1 MQQAQ
6 NAIGPRKLLAFKLIA
21 VLLPFI
27 LLLLL
32 EVILRLSGYGH
43 DLALFVTDA
52 RDPASLV
59 MNPHVS
65 ERYFTSGA
73 DATTGNS
80 ETFKAVKAK
89 GVTRIFVLGESTTLG
104 YPYMHNG
111 GFPRWLKYRL
121 LHMYPDADF
130 EIINLSLTAVN
141 SYTVLDMAKELPRYR
156 PDAVLIYSGHNEYY
170 GALGVGSTSRFGKAP
185 WMVRI
190 LIRLKQFRVMQLV
203 LNAFQS
209 EHSKE
214 GNRTL
219 MERMA
224 GDQHIPYGSEKF
236 RDGIRQFTIN
246 TDAACR
252 LLSDQHIPVFISNL
266 VSNDRDLPPLV
277 SDKTENDTSAA
288 GLYQKGRAALVH
300 NDTAAARRL
309 LVAARDHDLLRFRAP
324 EQINAAIAD
333 IPGKYPG
340 VYLVDTRKLF
350 QKRSA
355 AAIMGKETL
364 LEHVHPN
371 LLGYALMSEA
381 FFQALQARHLLP
393 SRPAMAV
400 SLDQLQQEMPVT
412 KTDSLFGAYSIIQ
425 LKMGWPFNEPG
436 LQMPVPAIEEEKI
449 AMDML
454 ARHLPW
460 NDAMDRLMS
469 YYQQSGNRRS
479 ALKVAEAVLLE
490 YPQDATFYLFAGRAC
505 IGEKQ
510 YPKALN
516 YLARAFK
523 ISPSLDLAH
532 TLYALELKTEQP
544 GKAMAY
550 LDYAIREAGNNS
562 ALLQTKNGL
571 TQLITLQEALQR
583 QPGDSLL
590 RRQVKIAYQNL
601 P

>member
-6 NAIGPRKLLAFKLIA
+6 NAIGPKNSLAFKLIA

-32 EVILRLSGYGH
+32 EIILRLSGYGH

-52 RDPASLV
+52 KDPASLV

-73 DATTGNS
+73 NATTGNS

-121 LHMYPDADF
+121 LQMYPDADF

-141 SYTVLDMAKELPRYR
+141 SYTILDMAKELPRYQ
-156 PDAVLIYSGHNEYY
+156 PNAVLIYSGHNEYY
-170 GALGVGSTSRFGKAP
+170 GALGVGSTSHFGNTP
-185 WMVRI
+185 WLVNTI
-190 LIRLKQFRVMQLV
+190 IKLKQFRVMQLI
-203 LNAFQS
+203 LSIFQTAPK
-209 EHSKE
+209 KE

-224 GDQHIPYGSEKF
+224 DDQHIPYGSEKF

-246 TDAACR
+246 METVCR
-252 LLSDQHIPVFISNL
+252 LLSNQHIPVFISNL

-277 SDKTENDTSAA
+277 SNKTESDTSAA
-288 GLYQKGRAALVH
+288 SLYQKGRAALAL
-300 NDTAAARRL
+300 NDTALARQL

-324 EQINAAIAD
+324 EQINAAIAH
-333 IPGKYPG
+333 IAGKYSG
-340 VYLVDTRKLF
+340 VYLVDTRSF
-350 QKRSA
+350 FEKRSVA
-355 AAIMGKETL
+355 GIIGKETL

-393 SRPAMAV
+393 SRPVMAV
-400 SLDQLQQEMPVT
+400 SLDQLQREMPVT
-412 KTDSLFGAYSIIQ
+412 KTDSLFGAYSITQ
-425 LKMGWPFNEPG
+425 LKIGWPFNEPG
-436 LQMPVPAIEEEKI
+436 LQMPLPVTEEEKI

-469 YYQQSGNRRS
+469 HYQQDGDRRS
-479 ALKVAEAVLLE
+479 ALKVAEAVMLE
-490 YPQDATFYLFAGRAC
+490 YPQDATFYVFAGRVC
-505 IGEKQ
+505 VTEKQ

-523 ISPSLDLAH
+523 ITPSLDLAH
-532 TLYALELKTEQP
+532 TLYALELKTEHPQ
-544 GKAMAY
+544 KAMMY
-550 LDYAIREAGNNS
+550 LDYAIRQTGNIPV
-562 ALLQTKNGL
+562 LVQTKNDL
-571 TQLITLQEALQR
+571 AQLIRLNEASQK

-590 RRQVKIAYQNL
+590 RLQVKKAYQNL